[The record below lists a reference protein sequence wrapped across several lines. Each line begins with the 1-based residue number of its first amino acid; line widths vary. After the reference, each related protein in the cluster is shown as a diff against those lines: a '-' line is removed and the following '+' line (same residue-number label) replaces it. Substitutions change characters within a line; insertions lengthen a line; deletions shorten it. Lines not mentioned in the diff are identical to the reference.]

1 MYLFLQYVD
10 EGWWFVSYM
19 GKEGWAPF
27 SYLELEN
34 DDMVGSLD
42 EVTVDVPMA
51 QSKTIITVY

>member
-1 MYLFLQYVD
+1 
-10 EGWWFVSYM
+10 M